1 LADLLGVVADLVLQI
16 RSPSLGFVIGRLSEI
31 EVDEFL
37 FDWRFRR
44 DLAKSKVVVLEGQIV
59 LLVSMDEIG
68 GFGGAWGEDGLNPQM
83 YLILA
88 RDIQVC
94 GSGVAWEVH
103 RHCRRA
109 SFF

>member
-1 LADLLGVVADLVLQI
+1 LGVVADLAL
-16 RSPSLGFVIGRLSEI
+16 RSRSRSLGFVIGRLSEI

-68 GFGGAWGEDGLNPQM
+68 GFVGGASGEDRLNRLM

-88 RDIQVC
+88 RYIQVC
-94 GSGVAWEVH
+94 GSGVA
-103 RHCRRA
+103 
-109 SFF
+109 